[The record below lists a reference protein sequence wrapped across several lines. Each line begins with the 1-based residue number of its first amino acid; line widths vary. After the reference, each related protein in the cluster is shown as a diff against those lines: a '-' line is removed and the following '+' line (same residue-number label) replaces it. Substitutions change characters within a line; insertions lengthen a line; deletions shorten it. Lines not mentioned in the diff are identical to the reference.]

1 MLFRKTNRDNKNEC
15 ISEKIKKDLISTFER
30 KGILIS
36 NIDIDTKSG
45 NLNVSVSI
53 KEK

>member
-1 MLFRKTNRDNKNEC
+1 MILRKTNKEDKDKYV
-15 ISEKIKKDLISTFER
+15 SEKIKKDLILTFER
-30 KGILIS
+30 KGIAIS

-45 NLNVSVSI
+45 NLSVSVSI